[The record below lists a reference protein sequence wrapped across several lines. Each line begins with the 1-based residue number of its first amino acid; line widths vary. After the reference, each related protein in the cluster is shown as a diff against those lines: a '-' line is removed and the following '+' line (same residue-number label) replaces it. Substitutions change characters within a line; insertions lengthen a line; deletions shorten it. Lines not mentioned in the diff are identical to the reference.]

1 MGVPGSFRARFVTQV
16 NLPVWLLRTLQGGIP
31 ATTVEYKRHA
41 YLVIADGTAVL
52 LRLRPRRYRVSGDLV
67 AQGETG
73 CTYGPVAIREVNQA
87 WAQPGKSK
95 RPLLGFFW
103 R

>member
-52 LRLRPRRYRVSGDLV
+52 LRLRPRRYRVPGDLV

-73 CTYGPVAIREVNQA
+73 CTDQ
-87 WAQPGKSK
+87 
-95 RPLLGFFW
+95 W
-103 R
+103 RYAK